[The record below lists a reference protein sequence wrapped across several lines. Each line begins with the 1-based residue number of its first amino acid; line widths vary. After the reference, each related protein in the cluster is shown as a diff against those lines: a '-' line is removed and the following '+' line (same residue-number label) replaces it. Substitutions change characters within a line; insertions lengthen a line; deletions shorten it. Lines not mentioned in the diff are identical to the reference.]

1 MFAYPP
7 IITFCAMLRDRGIS
21 EIHTERLCAEK
32 VDQAYPLVRELREN
46 LTLEDWREYAASY
59 LGPATM
65 DQRHRGI
72 LVAEYRGTIR
82 GLLCYD
88 VLTDLVD
95 SATLAVHDVIV
106 LGVPAGQPAARS
118 LLQHLFA
125 VAGAH
130 QCGVIRVDLSAT
142 MKWLA
147 REWSDPSGDLF
158 RFPVLCFLPGS
169 LVPAPPGMAWPTQ
182 HEVPHLKPV

>member
-1 MFAYPP
+1 MANRS
-7 IITFCAMLRDRGIS
+7 AIS
-21 EIHTERLCAEK
+21 EIFTNRLSAEK
-32 VDQAYPLVRELREN
+32 IDQAYPLVRELRDD
-46 LTLEDWREYAASY
+46 LTLEAWRSYAETY

-65 DQRHRGI
+65 RRCHRGI
-72 LVAEYRGTIR
+72 IVAEYRDTIR

-88 VLTDLVD
+88 VLTDIAE
-95 SATLAVHDVIV
+95 SAILAVRDVIV

-125 VAGAH
+125 IAGAH
-130 QCGVIRVDLSAT
+130 QCGVIRVDLSNT
-142 MKWLA
+142 MTWLA

-169 LVPAPPGMAWPTQ
+169 SVPVPPGIAWPTQ
-182 HEVPHLKPV
+182 SADTAIKPA